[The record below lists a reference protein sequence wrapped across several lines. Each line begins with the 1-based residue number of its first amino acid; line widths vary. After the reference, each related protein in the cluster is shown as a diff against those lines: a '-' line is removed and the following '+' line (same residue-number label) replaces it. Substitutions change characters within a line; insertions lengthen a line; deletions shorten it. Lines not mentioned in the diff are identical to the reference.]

1 MYVGTCSVAR
11 PSNKLSALFLKK
23 DLAPGLYGDGG
34 GLYLQVSIQKTKAWV
49 FRFTRAGVPRKMG
62 LGPVSVKAD
71 DKRITLADARQK
83 AAVARSQL
91 IDGIDPITARNAAR
105 AALAAEQAKLM
116 TFEQCAKLCIA
127 DRSQGWKGGMD
138 SKHGKQWVA
147 TLETYAY
154 PVIGKLS
161 VAAIDQALVLKII
174 KPMWQEKT
182 ETADRLRNRIEIILD
197 WSKVHGYRE
206 GDNPARWKG
215 YLDQV
220 LQARS
225 VVSPPENYP
234 ALPYKDLPAFMAKL
248 LLRNSIS
255 ARALEF
261 TILTAM
267 RTGSVIGAKKTD
279 IDLEQAVWI
288 VPAAALKGRKGA
300 IRKDHIVPLP
310 TRAVELLRNLAG
322 EGDFLF
328 PGGSEQG
335 GLSNMAM
342 AELLDGMGYPP
353 DIATVHGFRSS
364 FKDWAMEMT
373 DYPHEMSE
381 IALAHKISDKVDAAY
396 RRGDMLVKRRLMM
409 ADWGS
414 FCAGTRSETKS

>member
-1 MYVGTCSVAR
+1 
-11 PSNKLSALFLKK
+11 
-23 DLAPGLYGDGG
+23 
-34 GLYLQVSIQKTKAWV
+34 
-49 FRFTRAGVPRKMG
+49 
-62 LGPVSVKAD
+62 
-71 DKRITLADARQK
+71 LADARQK
-83 AAVARSQL
+83 ATAARSLL
-91 IDGIDPITARNAAR
+91 IDGVDPIEARNARR
-105 AALAAEQAKLM
+105 AAQAAEQAKLM
-116 TFEQCAKLCIA
+116 TFQQCATQCIA
-127 DRSQGWKGGMD
+127 DRAQGWKGGMD

-174 KPMWQEKT
+174 KPIWQDKT
-182 ETADRLRNRIEIILD
+182 ETADRVRNRIEIILD
-197 WSKVHGYRE
+197 WAKVHGFRT

-220 LQARS
+220 LQAPS
-225 VVSPPENYP
+225 VVSPTENYP

-248 LLRNSIS
+248 RQRNSIS

-267 RTGSVIGAKKTD
+267 RTGSVIGAKRAE
-279 IDLEQAVWI
+279 IDLDGAVWTI
-288 VPAAALKGRKGA
+288 PASTLKGRKGA

-310 TRAVELLRNLAG
+310 ARAVEVLRDLPS

-328 PGGSEQG
+328 PVVPRREACRIWPWPNFS
-335 GLSNMAM
+335 MAWVTP
-342 AELLDGMGYPP
+342 GV
-353 DIATVHGFRSS
+353 ATVHGFRST
-364 FKDWAMEMT
+364 FKDWAMELT

-396 RRGDMLVKRRLMM
+396 RRGDMLVKRRRLMV
-409 ADWGS
+409 DWAS
-414 FCAGTRSETKS
+414 FCEASPREFDELILPRTKA

>member
-1 MYVGTCSVAR
+1 MAR
-11 PSNKLSALFLKK
+11 LSNKLSTLFLKK
-23 DLAPGLYGDGG
+23 DLPPGLYSDGG
-34 GLYLQVSIQKTKAWV
+34 GLYLQVSVQKTKAWV

-62 LGPVSVKAD
+62 LGPVSVKSD

-83 AAVARSQL
+83 ATAARSLL
-91 IDGIDPITARNAAR
+91 IDGVDPIEARNALR
-105 AALAAEQAKLM
+105 AAQAAEEAKLM
-116 TFEQCAKLCIA
+116 TFQQCATQCIA
-127 DRSQGWKGGMD
+127 DRAQGWKGGMD

-174 KPMWQEKT
+174 KPIWQDKT
-182 ETADRLRNRIEIILD
+182 ETADRVRNRIEIILD
-197 WSKVHGYRE
+197 WAKVHGFRT

-220 LQARS
+220 LQAPS
-225 VVSPPENYP
+225 VVSPTENYP

-248 LLRNSIS
+248 RQRNSIS

-261 TILTAM
+261 TILTVM
-267 RTGSVIGAKKTD
+267 RTGSVIGARRLD
-279 IDLEQAVWI
+279 VDVEGAVWI
-288 VPAAALKGRKGA
+288 IPAATLKGRKGA
-300 IRKDHIVPLP
+300 VRKDHIVPLP
-310 TRAVELLRNLAG
+310 ARAVELLRDLPE

-328 PGGSEQG
+328 PGGTAEG

-342 AELLDGMGYPP
+342 AEFLDDMGYPP
-353 DIATVHGFRSS
+353 DVATVHGFRST
-364 FKDWAMEMT
+364 FKDWAMELT

-396 RRGDMLVKRRLMM
+396 RRGDMLVKRRKLMV
-409 ADWGS
+409 DWAAFCEKLGS
-414 FCAGTRSETKS
+414 